1 MRLAGIL
8 TVLLPLLLVLGA
20 SSPCYG
26 APAASHNITDIL
38 AAYPNFT
45 EFSAA
50 LTSTGAA
57 AEINSR
63 RTITVLAI
71 DNAAMA
77 QLKAQK
83 LQPKDLERVA
93 YLHAL
98 MDYLDAGKLRNIKDG
113 SQETSLFQADGK
125 AQAAEGMVQIT
136 VSGGGRVAFSLASGA
151 SNAAFFLKSI
161 KEVPSDIAVLQVSA
175 PIWSP
180 SPLAAA
186 PPPAPAPAAL
196 APPPASSPATA
207 PAHGSPPALA
217 PGSSSPSPAPATA
230 PVHGSPPAPVP
241 ASSPAA
247 DAPAP
252 AHAPAV
258 APAPAIPPTPR
269 RRPAPAPEADTPADS
284 PDADSDSA
292 ADDQKSNGARDTAS
306 TWSLATAVAAAV
318 PVIVLLLW

>member
-1 MRLAGIL
+1 MRFAGIL

-20 SSPCYG
+20 PPPCHG
-26 APAASHNITDIL
+26 AGASATHNITDIL

-57 AEINSR
+57 AEINR
-63 RTITVLAI
+63 HQTITVLAV

-83 LQPKDLERVA
+83 LEPKDLERVA

-98 MDYLDAGKLRNIKDG
+98 MDYLDADKLRHIRGG
-113 SQETSLFQADGK
+113 SQETSLFQAVGK
-125 AQAAEGMVQIT
+125 AQAGEGMVSIA
-136 VSGGGRVAFSLASGA
+136 VSGGRVAFSLSSGGGA
-151 SNAAFFLKSI
+151 SAFFQKSI

-180 SPLAAA
+180 APVAAT

-196 APPPASSPATA
+196 APAAAPAAPGSSSSPAPAPATA
-207 PAHGSPPALA
+207 PAHAPP
-217 PGSSSPSPAPATA
+217 PAPA
-230 PVHGSPPAPVP
+230 P

-247 DAPAP
+247 ADAPTPALAPVVAPAP
-252 AHAPAV
+252 A
-258 APAPAIPPTPR
+258 AIPPTPR
-269 RRPAPAPEADTPADS
+269 RRPAPAPEADTPAAS
-284 PDADSDSA
+284 PDDDTDPPADEE
-292 ADDQKSNGARDTAS
+292 KSNGARDTAS
-306 TWSLATAVAAAV
+306 WSFGTAVAAAA
-318 PVIVLLLW
+318 PVIFLLLW

>member
-1 MRLAGIL
+1 MRFAGIL

-20 SSPCYG
+20 PPPCHG
-26 APAASHNITDIL
+26 AGAAVTHNITDIL

-57 AEINSR
+57 AEINR
-63 RTITVLAI
+63 HQTITVLAV

-83 LQPKDLERVA
+83 LEPKDLERVA

-98 MDYLDAGKLRNIKDG
+98 MDYLDADKLRNILGG
-113 SQETSLFQADGK
+113 SQETSLFQAVGK
-125 AQAAEGMVQIT
+125 AQAGEGMVSIS
-136 VSGGGRVAFSLASGA
+136 VSGGGRVAFSLSSGGGA
-151 SNAAFFLKSI
+151 SAFFQKSI

-180 SPLAAA
+180 APVAAA

-196 APPPASSPATA
+196 APAPAPAAPGSSSSPAPAPATA
-207 PAHGSPPALA
+207 PAHAPP
-217 PGSSSPSPAPATA
+217 PAPA
-230 PVHGSPPAPVP
+230 P

-247 DAPAP
+247 ADATTPALAPA
-252 AHAPAV
+252 A
-258 APAPAIPPTPR
+258 APAIPPSPR
-269 RRPAPAPEADTPADS
+269 RRPAPAPEADTPAAS
-284 PDADSDSA
+284 PDADTDSP
-292 ADDQKSNGARDTAS
+292 ADEQKSNGARDTAS
-306 TWSLATAVAAAV
+306 WSLGTAVAAAA

>member
-1 MRLAGIL
+1 MRVAGIL

-20 SSPCYG
+20 SPLCHG
-26 APAASHNITDIL
+26 AAAASHNITDIL

-63 RTITVLAI
+63 RTITVLAV

-151 SNAAFFLKSI
+151 SNPAFFLKSI

-180 SPLAAA
+180 APLVTA
-186 PPPAPAPAAL
+186 PPPATE
-196 APPPASSPATA
+196 PATA
-207 PAHGSPPALA
+207 PAHGSPPAPV
-217 PGSSSPSPAPATA
+217 PGSSSPAPAPATA
-230 PVHGSPPAPVP
+230 PAHAPPA
-241 ASSPAA
+241 S
-247 DAPAP
+247 APAP
-252 AHAPAV
+252 AAPALAPAV
-258 APAPAIPPTPR
+258 TPAPAIPPTPR
-269 RRPAPAPEADTPADS
+269 RRPAPAPEADTPAAS
-284 PDADSDSA
+284 PDADSDQD
-292 ADDQKSNGARDTAS
+292 ADDQKSNGATDTAS
-306 TWSLATAVAAAV
+306 WSLGTAVAAVV

>member
-8 TVLLPLLLVLGA
+8 TVLLVLGA
-20 SSPCYG
+20 SPPCHG
-26 APAASHNITDIL
+26 AAAAAAASHNITDIL

-57 AEINSR
+57 AEINR
-63 RTITVLAI
+63 HRTITVLAV

-83 LQPKDLERVA
+83 LQPRDLERVA

-98 MDYLDAGKLRNIKDG
+98 LDYLDADKLRHIQDG
-113 SQETSLFQADGK
+113 TQETSLFQAAGK
-125 AQAAEGMVQIT
+125 AQAGEGMVKIA
-136 VSGGGRVAFSLASGA
+136 VSGGGRVAFSLSSGGA
-151 SNAAFFLKSI
+151 TAAIFQKSI

-180 SPLAAA
+180 APVAAA
-186 PPPAPAPAAL
+186 PPPAAL
-196 APPPASSPATA
+196 APPPAPAPGPRSSASPAPAPATA
-207 PAHGSPPALA
+207 PAHAPP
-217 PGSSSPSPAPATA
+217 PAPA
-230 PVHGSPPAPVP
+230 P

-247 DAPAP
+247 DAPTP
-252 AHAPAV
+252 ALAPAV

-269 RRPAPAPEADTPADS
+269 RRPAPAPEADTPAAS
-284 PDADSDSA
+284 PDADGDPA
-292 ADDQKSNGARDTAS
+292 ADDQKSNGGRDTVS
-306 TWSLATAVAAAV
+306 WSLGMAVAAAV

>member
-1 MRLAGIL
+1 MRVAGIL

-20 SSPCYG
+20 SPLCHG
-26 APAASHNITDIL
+26 AAAASHNITDIL

-63 RTITVLAI
+63 RTITVLAV

-136 VSGGGRVAFSLASGA
+136 VSSGGRVAFSLASGA
-151 SNAAFFLKSI
+151 SNPAFFLKSI

-180 SPLAAA
+180 APLVTA
-186 PPPAPAPAAL
+186 PPPAPAPATL
-196 APPPASSPATA
+196 APPPATVPATA
-207 PAHGSPPALA
+207 PAHGSPPAPV
-217 PGSSSPSPAPATA
+217 PGSSSPAPAPATA
-230 PVHGSPPAPVP
+230 P
-241 ASSPAA
+241 
-247 DAPAP
+247 
-252 AHAPAV
+252 AHAPPAS
-258 APAPAIPPTPR
+258 APAPAIPSTPR
-269 RRPAPAPEADTPADS
+269 RRPAPAPEADTPAAS
-284 PDADSDSA
+284 PDADSDQD
-292 ADDQKSNGARDTAS
+292 ADDQKSKGATDTAS
-306 TWSLATAVAAAV
+306 WSLGTAVAAVV